1 MSLLMQELLGM
12 DKAGSYS
19 ETGGQR
25 GGGYNQEDKYEK
37 EKNVRKKSWIFGRN
51 VTIKSIHC
59 WLGMFFL
66 TSQNALKENFH
77 FQNFMKEMEIMK
89 KLHHPNLVKMYGIC
103 VDKLPFYIILVH
115 LLKWLVRWYI
125 EEETIMLWIPGALQE
140 RRPEETPGELQAGH
154 WGADQ
159 RFVCLLQM
167 AMAMANGT
175 AELIRGERMANI
187 LTSIHSSLTL
197 SIPSVEIVLAVPT
210 F

>member
-59 WLGMFFL
+59 WLGMFFW

-125 EEETIMLWIPGALQE
+125 EEETKDWSNHAANPRSIARKETWRNTWRASSRALGSWSE
-140 RRPEETPGELQAGH
+140 VCLFVANGNGNGKWH
-154 WGADQ
+154 GGVDQ
-159 RFVCLLQM
+159 RW
-167 AMAMANGT
+167 ANG
-175 AELIRGERMANI
+175 
-187 LTSIHSSLTL
+187 
-197 SIPSVEIVLAVPT
+197 
-210 F
+210 